1 MVHTFPT
8 HTRDAEKLAQSLGEE
23 VANEIMKYYVPKA
36 KGAMFLD
43 IRNLYFTPKFYK
55 LAAVY
60 GCEFLRASAL
70 GIIPYTV
77 VYNESADCF
86 VAIHHD
92 SYIKVGML

>member
-1 MVHTFPT
+1 VHTFPT
-8 HTRDAEKLAQSLGEE
+8 HKRDAEKLARSLGEE
-23 VANEIMKYYVPKA
+23 VANEIIKYYVPHA

-43 IRNLYFTPKFYK
+43 IRNPYFTPRFYM

-60 GCEFLRASAL
+60 GCEFLEASAL

-77 VYNESADCF
+77 VYNESANCF
-86 VAIHHD
+86 IAIHRD